1 MGASLCTCSRP
12 RSRAPHPENN
22 DTTFIGWCTG
32 APLQAPFCPPAARA
46 SPLSTS
52 DCFQVRL
59 WPPASARSAGRCCAI
74 GRPSRMPD
82 QALHSR
88 GCFPPVFTDS
98 SSWCC
103 RWSQE
108 QCSPLYLIHGALI
121 TLYLIQGALVTLSQ
135 WHPATAWVPLGA
147 CSCSL
152 PAAPGSRPH
161 CSLTPKQPV
170 PTGHAISTAPQTPQ
184 AACLPAAVSSQQPH
198 PPQVA
203 LSLSTPRPPPRP
215 RPRPTRRPPAPQTSQ
230 LRAPPSRTDFAPYS
244 A

>member
-108 QCSPLYLIHGALI
+108 QCSLLDKRSSYYTVLDTGSSCY
-121 TLYLIQGALVTLSQ
+121 TVTVASSHRLG
-135 WHPATAWVPLGA
+135 PARSLQLQLA
-147 CSCSL
+147 CS
-152 PAAPGSRPH
+152 SRQ
-161 CSLTPKQPV
+161 SSALQPD
-170 PTGHAISTAPQTPQ
+170 T
-184 AACLPAAVSSQQPH
+184 
-198 PPQVA
+198 
-203 LSLSTPRPPPRP
+203 
-215 RPRPTRRPPAPQTSQ
+215 
-230 LRAPPSRTDFAPYS
+230 
-244 A
+244 